1 MLAAYLLP
9 ETELDLDEIRAHAA
23 SLLPDY
29 MVPNAFAALDE
40 IPLTPAGKL
49 DKRAL
54 PAATGS
60 RPVATGRRRPRRS
73 GACAKSSPNYSAKT
87 ASAPTTRSS
96 SWAATRCWR
105 RG

>member
-54 PAATGS
+54 PAATRIAAGGY
-60 RPVATGRRRPRRS
+60 RAPATATG